1 MAKKNTDNFAENYPK
16 HAIPAAQQKD
26 SIMTDI
32 FSLPEGLVFTAD
44 GLIPAIAQQ
53 YDTGEVLMMAWM
65 NKDSLAETLATG
77 RVCYWSRSRRAFWRK
92 GDTSGHI
99 QKLVELRY
107 DCDGD
112 TVLVLVDQT
121 EAACHE
127 GSRSCF
133 TRKVDTDGTVSMAD
147 TAIPSALRR

>member
-1 MAKKNTDNFAENYPK
+1 M
-16 HAIPAAQQKD
+16 QQKD
-26 SIMTDI
+26 SIMTDTL
-32 FSLPEGLVFTAD
+32 SLPDGLTFTKD

-65 NKDSLAETLATG
+65 NKDSLAETLASG

-99 QKLVELRY
+99 QELVELRY

-112 TVLVLVDQT
+112 TLLVLVNQT
-121 EAACHE
+121 GAACHE

-133 TRKVDTDGTVSMAD
+133 TRKVETDGTFSIAA
-147 TAIPSALRR
+147 TALPTMNRR

>member
-1 MAKKNTDNFAENYPK
+1 M
-16 HAIPAAQQKD
+16 QQKD
-26 SIMTDI
+26 SIMTDTLALPDGLT
-32 FSLPEGLVFTAD
+32 FSKD

-65 NKDSLAETLATG
+65 NKDSLAETLASG

-99 QKLVELRY
+99 QELVELRY

-112 TVLVLVDQT
+112 TLLVLVNQT
-121 EAACHE
+121 GAACHE

-133 TRKVDTDGTVSMAD
+133 SRKVETDGTASIAA
-147 TAIPSALRR
+147 TALPTMVRS

>member
-1 MAKKNTDNFAENYPK
+1 
-16 HAIPAAQQKD
+16 
-26 SIMTDI
+26 MTDI
-32 FSLPEGLVFTAD
+32 SHLSETLQFTAD

-53 YDTGEVLMMAWM
+53 FDTGEVLMMAWM
-65 NKDSLAETLATG
+65 NKDSLTETLATG

-107 DCDGD
+107 DCDAD

-121 EAACHE
+121 GAACHE
-127 GSRSCF
+127 GSRTCF
-133 TRKVDTDGTVSMAD
+133 TRKLDTDGLISKEE
-147 TAIPSALRR
+147 TAYPANTSISELP

>member
-1 MAKKNTDNFAENYPK
+1 M
-16 HAIPAAQQKD
+16 QQKD
-26 SIMTDI
+26 SIMKDTL
-32 FSLPEGLVFTAD
+32 SLPDGLTFTKD

-65 NKDSLAETLATG
+65 TADSLAETLATG

-99 QKLVELRY
+99 QELVELRY

-112 TVLVLVDQT
+112 TLLVLVNQT
-121 EAACHE
+121 GAACHE
-127 GSRSCF
+127 DTRSCF
-133 TRKVDTDGTVSMAD
+133 TRKVEPDGAVSRAD
-147 TAIPSALRR
+147 TAIPSAVKG

>member
-1 MAKKNTDNFAENYPK
+1 MTN
-16 HAIPAAQQKD
+16 IPP
-26 SIMTDI
+26 
-32 FSLPEGLVFTAD
+32 LPETLQFTED

-53 YDTGEVLMMAWM
+53 FDTGEVLMMAWM

-99 QKLVELRY
+99 QNMVELRF
-107 DCDGD
+107 DCDAD
-112 TVLVLVDQT
+112 TILVMVDQT
-121 EAACHE
+121 GAACHE

-133 TRKVDTDGTVSMAD
+133 VNRLDTDGRVSKEE
-147 TAIPSALRR
+147 TAYPATAGIITRP